1 MEVNGTQASSASRFI
16 PETEAVFSPILASCA
31 RDATFLKINEDRPGA
46 PIFKGWTDNSFSMS
60 TNFDGFRL

>member
-1 MEVNGTQASSASRFI
+1 MALYTIGEVALLCDINPARY
-16 PETEAVFSPILASCA
+16 A

>member
-1 MEVNGTQASSASRFI
+1 MDEQWGYVGTKSRQRWLFY
-16 PETEAVFSPILASCA
+16 A

-60 TNFDGFRL
+60 TNFDEFRR